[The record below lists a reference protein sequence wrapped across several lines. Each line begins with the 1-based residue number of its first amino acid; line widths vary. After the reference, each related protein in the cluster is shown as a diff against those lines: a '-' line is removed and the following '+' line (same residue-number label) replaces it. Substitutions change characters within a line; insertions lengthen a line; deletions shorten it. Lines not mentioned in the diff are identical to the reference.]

1 MWNWVMRVSP
11 VWELEGRQT
20 RSRYLVSRN
29 QGIKEFAN
37 ICNERWKYT
46 HKVKECH
53 MWSGDDVVPVH
64 LFSFPLVVFQVFSLV
79 LNQHTM
85 VHVNHRQRN
94 WINHNTLS
102 FLSHEWSLVVFF
114 VLVLYFILFGFE
126 HRALKLLGKLS
137 ASEHSPGFYF
147 IFQFYFYVPSL

>member
-29 QGIKEFAN
+29 QGIREFAI
-37 ICNERWKYT
+37 ICNECWKYT

-53 MWSGDDVVPVH
+53 MWSGDNIVPVH
-64 LFSFPLVVFQVFSLV
+64 LFSSPLVVFQVFSLI
-79 LNQHTM
+79 LNWHTRI
-85 VHVNHRQRN
+85 HLNHRQRN

-102 FLSHEWSLVVFF
+102 FLAHEWSLIVFF
-114 VLVLYFILFGFE
+114 VLVLYFILFGLE
-126 HRALKLLGKLS
+126 DRALKLLGKLS
-137 ASEHSPGFYF
+137 AIELYPQPLFLFYF
-147 IFQFYFYVPSL
+147 SILI